1 MGQPKT
7 LYAIIRAIRA
17 GFHLLKNTGDVLH
30 ETIGVTSAMRA
41 VMESLADHGA
51 QTVPDIARR
60 KHVTR
65 QHIQTLADQLAE
77 DSLVRFKNNPAHKRS
92 NLVQLSAKG
101 ERTFADMRAREASVL
116 TDLAEQ
122 IPQHDLEVTLKT
134 LSHLNTLL
142 ETHLQLG
149 EPS

>member
-1 MGQPKT
+1 MGQAKT
-7 LYAIIRAIRA
+7 LYAIIRTIRA
-17 GFHLLKNTGDVLH
+17 GFHLLKNTGDALH
-30 ETIGVTSAMRA
+30 ENIGVTSAMRA

-51 QTVPDIARR
+51 ETVPDIARR

-77 DSLVRFKNNPAHKRS
+77 DGLVRFTSNPAHKRS

-101 ERTFADMRAREASVL
+101 EKTFAAMRAREANVL
-116 TDLAEQ
+116 KDLAKQ
-122 IPQHDLEVTLKT
+122 IPQADLETTFKT

-142 ETHLQLG
+142 ESHLQHG
-149 EPS
+149 ETA